1 MIDLRL
7 GKRCLTMDTSRTER
21 NSDLHLGARERKG
34 GEGVVRAGWEDNRT
48 MLGPGDGCALDCA
61 DHVK

>member
-1 MIDLRL
+1 
-7 GKRCLTMDTSRTER
+7 MDTSRTER
-21 NSDLHLGARERKG
+21 NSYSHLGAREREG
-34 GEGVVRAGWEDNRT
+34 GEGVLRAGWEDDCI